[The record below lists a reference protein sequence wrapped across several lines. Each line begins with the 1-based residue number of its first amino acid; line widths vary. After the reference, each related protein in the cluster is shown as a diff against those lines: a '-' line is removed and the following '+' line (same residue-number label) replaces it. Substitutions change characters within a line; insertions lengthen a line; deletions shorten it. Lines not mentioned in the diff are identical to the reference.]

1 MRMNENTASRIQYD
15 IYMVTADETSTS
27 AIGIASGSDVHDWV
41 YAVNLIYRCLV
52 SGIWTTDAAPGMLS
66 WLEHYGLSDNYDF
79 CKKLSKHN
87 PFVCNDINM
96 IYWMGSLLCNTDF
109 GQSFVECFGLENLE
123 KDEAYPPF
131 INALEK
137 LFYEKGVPWEAGD
150 LFGMGVRLD

>member
-1 MRMNENTASRIQYD
+1 MRMNENTASRVQYD

-66 WLEHYGLSDNYDF
+66 WLESQGLSDSHDF

-96 IYWMGSLLCNTDF
+96 LYWMGPLLCNTDF
-109 GQSFVECFGLENLE
+109 GQSFIESFGLENLE
-123 KDEAYPPF
+123 KEEPYSPF
-131 INALEK
+131 INALEQ
-137 LFYEKGVPWEAGD
+137 LFDEKGVPWEAGD
-150 LFGMGVRLD
+150 LFGMGVQLD